1 MNTPAKLNMQNLY
14 TFVMEYTPKI
24 TEVRL
29 YHTLCDAKRQI
40 EHHGGLTSDMVRSIK
55 MYIGVQYFA

>member
-14 TFVMEYTPKI
+14 TFATEYTPKPN
-24 TEVRL
+24 EVNL

-40 EHHGGLTSDMVRSIK
+40 EQYGGLTSDMVRSIK